1 MSRLFN
7 SQKNLH
13 STSIPSTRSSGQEP
27 SESTHVLIPIHLSKQ
42 CSTSSQNILYF
53 SGPMFFMVVD
63 HEQYVHLLMIN
74 FFLFIARDLTYHLV
88 HVNTPPLSHTLVL
101 SVNAV
106 SLLVSELICVI
117 QDLGIS
123 TWHLFSL
130 PMTIVMEI
138 LSILEH
144 SQILPLWEGEE
155 KSHTPT
161 FIVCSRLLNKLWHL
175 VQTFHR
181 LCYALFSSYYLPT
194 IICMTI
200 P

>member
-1 MSRLFN
+1 MN
-7 SQKNLH
+7 STCISSW
-13 STSIPSTRSSGQEP
+13 ST
-27 SESTHVLIPIHLSKQ
+27 
-42 CSTSSQNILYF
+42 
-53 SGPMFFMVVD
+53 
-63 HEQYVHLLMIN
+63 
-74 FFLFIARDLTYHLV
+74 FLFIARDLTYHLV

-138 LSILEH
+138 LSILQH

-161 FIVCSRLLNKLWHL
+161 FIVCSRLLNKLTFCSDFSQAL
-175 VQTFHR
+175 LCPVQQ
-181 LCYALFSSYYLPT
+181 LLSSYHHLHDNSLGAEQKECQILYVL
-194 IICMTI
+194 
-200 P
+200 